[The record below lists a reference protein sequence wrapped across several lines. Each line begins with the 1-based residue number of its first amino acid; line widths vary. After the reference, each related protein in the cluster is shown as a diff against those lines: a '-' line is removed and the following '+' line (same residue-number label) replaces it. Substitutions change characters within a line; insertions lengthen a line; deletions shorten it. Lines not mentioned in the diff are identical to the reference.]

1 MTPENQDTVEGQQ
14 HHNVNQKAIV
24 KFAQNEKGDT
34 LRRNTSAS
42 TFISMYPSHVS
53 LSLVE
58 PLTIDPSGQT
68 AHSPSSRPLH
78 QQISIY
84 RL

>member
-1 MTPENQDTVEGQQ
+1 MTPATQDTIEGQQ
-14 HHNVNQKAIV
+14 HHNVNQKVMV
-24 KFAQNEKGDT
+24 KFAQNEKVDT
-34 LRRNTSAS
+34 LRRDISAS
-42 TFISMYPSHVS
+42 TFISLYASHAS
-53 LSLVE
+53 LALAE

-68 AHSPSSRPLH
+68 PHSHPSRPLH